1 MVTTG
6 ANLPQEAFIYL
17 FNQASSM
24 LLKYLNLTVRS
35 QQNWKPLGYYSVTGL
50 PPHTGTGLLAGCRQ
64 WLTCWSWPGSAS
76 PWRWEWAC
84 GTWVRPGIPAL
95 GWTGRETWWPG
106 TWSEGRGRKWWGCR
120 PDPLFLAPHISLSMR
135 RRLPLVPGEIC
146 WNQKV
151 ILLPIVGE
159 KNTAAIRSPARS
171 GN

>member
-1 MVTTG
+1 MLKYMVTTS
-6 ANLPQEAFIYL
+6 ANLPQIPP
-17 FNQASSM
+17 QSSIQCAVEIVESHRTVTAKLETSGI
-24 LLKYLNLTVRS
+24 LLCNRS
-35 QQNWKPLGYYSVTGL
+35 PTSYRNWL
-50 PPHTGTGLLAGCRQ
+50 

-106 TWSEGRGRKWWGCR
+106 TWSEGRGRKWWGCQ
-120 PDPLFLAPHISLSMR
+120 PDPLFLAPRISLSTR
-135 RRLPLVPGEIC
+135 RRLPLAPGEIC

-151 ILLPIVGE
+151 ILLPTVRE